1 MIIICIS
8 IPRDLSGNPLKCDCD
23 LIWILDW
30 AQINSVKLSPGPKCQ
45 SPSDFKGSSLKK
57 LKVGI
62 DMHCETPITQQNHVQ
77 LKPVNNQVR
86 MSLINLHLNYILN
99 IFIFTGGF

>member
-1 MIIICIS
+1 MANVINFIIC
-8 IPRDLSGNPLKCDCD
+8 RDLSANPLKCDCD

-30 AQINSVKLSPGPKCQ
+30 AQRNSVKLSPGPKCQ
-45 SPSDFKGSSLKK
+45 SPSDFKNSSLKK

-77 LKPVNNQVR
+77 LNPRYNQV
-86 MSLINLHLNYILN
+86 LIYFND
-99 IFIFTGGF
+99 